1 MGLDI
6 WKMEVELIL
15 MAQTEDRCVRENIG

>member
-15 MAQTEDRCVRENIG
+15 MVNPL

>member
-15 MAQTEDRCVRENIG
+15 ML